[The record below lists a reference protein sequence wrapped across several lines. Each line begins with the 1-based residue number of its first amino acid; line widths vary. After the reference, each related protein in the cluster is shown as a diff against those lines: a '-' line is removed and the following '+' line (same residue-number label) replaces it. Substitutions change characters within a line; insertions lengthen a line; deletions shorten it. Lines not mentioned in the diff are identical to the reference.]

1 MTDAERDFAQKK
13 LVVIDRIRRDGRL
26 SASIRMIGAE
36 LFSLVNFRTGDAFAS
51 ETYLA
56 EKLCLHART
65 IKRAV
70 STLKAAG
77 YIEVVKT
84 GRNNRYRPIF
94 EQAQKGTNCP
104 LSETEKGTNCP
115 PSGADRGH
123 LLPGKGTKST
133 ANRGQKVPPI
143 SLDNTL
149 GVSGA
154 RANETVGAPDGAD
167 GSPNSSKSAAEVGL
181 GQAGEW
187 LRAWLG
193 EAKFKS
199 WFAEVTFVSVD
210 DDRLT
215 LTAPTRF
222 IRDYVVAQFEGTILR
237 AWQGQIP
244 SLRHLTVAV
253 RPPGGPPERS
263 SAPAGDVPLISS
275 RRAQRAAPDDAAWF
289 DEAGCAIVGDR
300 LRIDQRAAKATI
312 VGWLRRCGFDA
323 AGLRGI
329 IEDAAAQ
336 QLIGDPFRNV
346 VKQRTKALLFADQ
359 SSLALPPVIIK
370 RRAS

>member
-1 MTDAERDFAQKK
+1 MTDAERAFAQKK

-70 STLKAAG
+70 SALKAAG

-94 EQAQKGTNCP
+94 EQAEKGTICPLSEREQGTNCP
-104 LSETEKGTNCP
+104 LSD
-115 PSGADRGH
+115 ADRGQ

-143 SLDNTL
+143 SLDNSL

-154 RANETVGAPDGAD
+154 RANEAVGAPDGAD
-167 GSPNSSKSAAEVGL
+167 GSPISPSNSAPVGL
-181 GQAGEW
+181 GKAGER
-187 LRAWLG
+187 LRAWIG
-193 EAKFKS
+193 EGKFKS
-199 WFAEVTFVSVD
+199 WFAEIAFVTAE

-222 IRDYVVAQFEGTILR
+222 VRDYVVAQFEPAILQ
-237 AWQGQIP
+237 AWQSQMP

-253 RPPGGPPERS
+253 RPAGAAPERFA
-263 SAPAGDVPLISS
+263 APAGDVPLISS
-275 RRAQRAAPDDAAWF
+275 RRALRAAPDDAAWF
-289 DEAGCAIVGDR
+289 DDAGCAIVGER
-300 LRIDQRAAKATI
+300 LRIDQRAAKNTI

-336 QLIGDPFRNV
+336 QLTGDPFRNV

-359 SSLALPPVIIK
+359 TSLALPPVIIK

>member
-1 MTDAERDFAQKK
+1 MTDAEREFAQKK

-70 STLKAAG
+70 SALKAAG
-77 YIEVVKT
+77 YIEVIKT

-94 EQAQKGTNCP
+94 EQAEKGTICPLSETEQGTNCP
-104 LSETEKGTNCP
+104 LSEAE
-115 PSGADRGH
+115 RGH

-167 GSPNSSKSAAEVGL
+167 GSPNSSESAAEVGL
-181 GQAGEW
+181 GQAGER

-199 WFAEVTFVSVD
+199 WFAEVAFVSAD

-215 LTAPTRF
+215 LTAPTAF
-222 IRDYVVAQFEGTILR
+222 IRDYLVSQFENAIIDVWRRQMPGIRRL
-237 AWQGQIP
+237 I
-244 SLRHLTVAV
+244 VAV
-253 RPPGGPPERS
+253 RPAGGPPERF
-263 SAPAGDVPLISS
+263 AEPAGDVPLISS

-289 DEAGCAIVGDR
+289 DDAGSAIVGER
-300 LRIDQRAAKATI
+300 LRIDQRAAKHTI

-323 AGLRGI
+323 SGLRGI

-336 QLIGDPFRNV
+336 QLTGDPFRNV

-359 SSLALPPVIIK
+359 SSLALPPVIVK